1 MNSVTIWAYC
11 EMRFSKTND
20 SGISIKPN
28 ERLPSESVGIFN
40 WVVSEK
46 AFHMRLRLYSIQN
59 PKYGILSS
67 KTYKRDSHI
76 NTALKMNNTD
86 LRTFTRLENRVRGMC
101 STNAAA
107 AAADGCCYFVY
118 YDLYIIYNIKRALN
132 LLKYRAFN
140 LYLRA
145 PYRVVPETYM
155 IPLENTLLHGTTC
168 SPPRL

>member
-1 MNSVTIWAYC
+1 
-11 EMRFSKTND
+11 MRFSKTND

-28 ERLPSESVGIFN
+28 ERLLSESIGIFN

-86 LRTFTRLENRVRGMC
+86 IFELLLGSKTKCGS
-101 STNAAA
+101 STA
-107 AAADGCCYFVY
+107 GGRYYFVC
-118 YDLYIIYNIKRALN
+118 YDLYDIIQYKTRF
-132 LLKYRAFN
+132 R
-140 LYLRA
+140 
-145 PYRVVPETYM
+145 
-155 IPLENTLLHGTTC
+155 PLEI
-168 SPPRL
+168 